1 MAEFTP
7 VPVESVDDFVSWLTD
22 HGASEGELWVEI
34 YKKSSKRQTVTF
46 DELLNAAICH
56 GWIDV
61 KTQSIDELRYA
72 IRFVPRK
79 PGSNWSEPNRER
91 VRRLLADGAMTAA
104 GIALL
109 PPDLRNGLDG
119 GS

>member
-1 MAEFTP
+1 M
-7 VPVESVDDFVSWLTD
+7 VDFRDDADRRLPISSHSGCEDIGST
-22 HGASEGELWVEI
+22 HKEIWVEI
-34 YKKSSKRQTVTF
+34 FKKSSKRQTVTF
-46 DELLNAAICH
+46 DGLLDVAICY

-61 KTQSIDELRYA
+61 QTQGVDEHRYA

-91 VRRLLADGAMTAA
+91 VKRLQSAGRMQPE

-109 PPDLRNGLDG
+109 PPELLGE
-119 GS
+119 